1 MSYPKRVSIPVYG
14 TKYHLEVDVGKWDCN
29 REAAHCHVC
38 SGRDRI
44 AQVWL
49 STCSFERTPSEI
61 SHNDRS
67 RILDAVSDN
76 TYELNSAYEHNRKYG
91 AD

>member
-1 MSYPKRVSIPVYG
+1 MSYPQRASFSVPG
-14 TKYHLEVDVGKWDCN
+14 TKYTLEVDVSKWDCN

-49 STCSFERTPSEI
+49 STCSFETIPSEI
-61 SHNDRS
+61 SHNDRG
-67 RILDAVSDN
+67 RILSAVSDHR
-76 TYELNSAYEHNRKYG
+76 YELEAAYNNNRIYG